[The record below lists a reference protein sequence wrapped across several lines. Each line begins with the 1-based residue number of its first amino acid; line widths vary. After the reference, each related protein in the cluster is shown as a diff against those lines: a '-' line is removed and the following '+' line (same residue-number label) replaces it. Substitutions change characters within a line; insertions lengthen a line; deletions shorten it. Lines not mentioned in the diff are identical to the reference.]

1 MQTLQNLE
9 KLEIEVLEL
18 LNSIKALESL
28 YFGGG
33 TMLRLCHNLNRYS
46 TDIDFWLDIKTDAKK
61 FYSSVKKILSDN
73 YRLTDSAN
81 KKFTLLYEIK
91 SPSLNRSLKIEIRK
105 EQQNFEWE
113 RKIAFSK
120 FSNKQVLVKGL
131 TLKQMMK
138 NKIEAFLSRKII
150 RDCFDIEFLLVRG
163 VELTEDKDKLQ
174 QALDLIN
181 NFKEQDYKVSLGSI
195 LDEKERKFYLE
206 NRFQLLKEEISK
218 SLLLIKKS
226 RFSPS
231 LGRG

>member
-18 LNSIKALESL
+18 LNSIKALDSL

-46 TDIDFWLDIKTDAKK
+46 TDLDFWLDTKADTKSFFITLKK
-61 FYSSVKKILSDN
+61 SLSEN
-73 YRLTDSAN
+73 YRLVDSAN

-91 SPSLNRSLKIEIRK
+91 STSVNRSLKIEIRK

-120 FSNKQVLVKGL
+120 FANKQVLVKGL
-131 TLKQMMK
+131 TLKQMML
-138 NKIEAFLSRKII
+138 NKFEALLSRKII
-150 RDCFDIEFLLVRG
+150 RDVFDIEFLLMRG
-163 VELTEDKDKLQ
+163 VELPDEKAKLQ
-174 QALDLIN
+174 SAIQIIN
-181 NFKEQDYKVSLGSI
+181 NFKEQDYKVILGSI
-195 LDEKERKFYLE
+195 LDEKVRKFYLE

-218 SLLLIKKS
+218 KLSTHYN
-226 RFSPS
+226 
-231 LGRG
+231 

>member
-18 LNSIKALESL
+18 LNSIKVLDYL

-46 TDIDFWLDIKTDAKK
+46 TDLDFWLDTNTDSKSFFTTIKK
-61 FYSSVKKILSDN
+61 SLSEN
-73 YRLTDSAN
+73 YRLVDSAN

-91 SPSLNRSLKIEIRK
+91 STYVNRSLKIEIRK

-120 FSNKQVLVKGL
+120 FTNKQVLVKGL
-131 TLKQMMK
+131 TLKQMML
-138 NKIEAFLSRKII
+138 NKFDALLSRKII
-150 RDCFDIEFLLVRG
+150 RDVFDIEFLVMRG
-163 VELTEDKDKLQ
+163 VDLPGEKAKLQ
-174 QALDLIN
+174 NAMQIIN
-181 NFKEQDYKVSLGSI
+181 NFKEQDYKVILGSI

-218 SLLLIKKS
+218 KLSTHYN
-226 RFSPS
+226 
-231 LGRG
+231 